1 MTAAEQIRAELIRAA
16 RSLGAPEDVSPL
28 LERPR
33 ETSHGDWATNL
44 AMVLAKPLRSKPRD
58 IADKLR
64 DSIDLERAGVS
75 RIEIA
80 GPGFMNF
87 WLDAGR
93 IASGLGE
100 IISADERYGQSNVGS
115 GRVVNVEFVSANPT
129 GPLHVGHGRQAA
141 LGDAIATLLEATG
154 WKVTRE
160 FYYNDAGAQI
170 DNLAA
175 SVEARLNELE
185 GKASQIPEGGY
196 HGEYIREI
204 AERYKANNE
213 GMSVREFAVRELRK
227 EQDLDL
233 QAFGVK
239 FDKYFLESSLYTD
252 GMVDDTVRLLIASGK
267 TYEHEGALWLRTT
280 DFGDDKDRVMR
291 KSDGTYTYFLPDVA
305 YHVTKWKRGFRRAI
319 DVQGADHHS
328 TVTRVRAGLQA
339 LDMGMSADYP
349 EYVLHQMVTVMKH
362 GEEVKISKRAGS
374 YVTVRDLV
382 NEVGRDAVRYF
393 FLMRKSDS
401 QLIFNVD
408 LAASQSEEN
417 PVYYIQMAHARM
429 CGIFRVGEIDPESVS
444 ADDAPL
450 DVLTEPEE
458 QELIKA
464 LLDFPAV
471 VESAAETLEPQRI
484 ATYLLE
490 TARLAHLWY
499 HKHHVLEQAEDVTR
513 ARLALAR
520 ARRADRA
527 ADTES
532 PRPDEDS
539 LRPARLALAT
549 SPDSNEIAT
558 NVGSGCWLCRARL
571 SGDPVRKSRRCPRR
585 LRDFLLRVGEPSH
598 QGERRRGRRLGL
610 SDREARSPEEAR
622 RGFQR
627 PGARGGQLL
636 PLARAATATI

>member
-16 RSLGAPEDVSPL
+16 RSLGAPEDVNPL

-58 IADKLR
+58 IADRLR

-93 IASGLGE
+93 IASGLSE
-100 IISADERYGQSNVGS
+100 IISADERYGQSDAG
-115 GRVVNVEFVSANPT
+115 GGKVVNVEFVSANPT

-141 LGDAIATLLEATG
+141 LGDAISTLLETTG
-154 WKVTRE
+154 WNVTRE
-160 FYYNDAGAQI
+160 FYYNDAGVQI

-175 SVEARLNELE
+175 SVESRLKELD
-185 GKASQIPEGGY
+185 GKPSQIPEGGY
-196 HGEYIREI
+196 HGEYIREL

-252 GMVDDTVRLLIASGK
+252 GMVEDIVRLLIASGK

-339 LDMGMSADYP
+339 LEMGMSGEYP

-417 PVYYIQMAHARM
+417 PIYYVQMAHARM
-429 CGIFRVGEIDPESVS
+429 CGIFRVGEIDPASV
-444 ADDAPL
+444 AAVGAPL
-450 DVLTEPEE
+450 EVLTEPEE

-464 LLDFPAV
+464 LLDFPAL
-471 VESAAETLEPQRI
+471 VESAAETLEPHRI

-490 TARLAHLWY
+490 TARVAHLWY
-499 HKHHVLEQAEDVTR
+499 HKHHVLEQAEDITR

-520 ARRADRA
+520 GAQIV
-527 ADTES
+527 
-532 PRPDEDS
+532 
-539 LRPARLALAT
+539 LRNGMRILGIT
-549 SPDSNEIAT
+549 SP
-558 NVGSGCWLCRARL
+558 
-571 SGDPVRKSRRCPRR
+571 
-585 LRDFLLRVGEPSH
+585 
-598 QGERRRGRRLGL
+598 ERM
-610 SDREARSPEEAR
+610 
-622 RGFQR
+622 
-627 PGARGGQLL
+627 
-636 PLARAATATI
+636 